1 MNSTHASPVSAP
13 LPATAPG
20 PGPAPLPVT
29 VVIPAYRCAATLP
42 PVLDALFAQSA
53 PPSRVIVV
61 DDASP
66 DDLPSALAPYS
77 SRVETIRH
85 PSNRGLARSYNDGL
99 RAVDTPFA
107 MTLHS
112 DCVLEPR
119 YLESLWDA
127 LRRHPEWGAATG
139 QYIFPDVL
147 RMSSTDRLY
156 LALNLIP
163 RAPLYAPGEESTL
176 SFLEGKADLFRTDCL
191 RQVGY
196 FDESFVLTSEDQ
208 DLSAKFRSRG
218 WTIGVVGDARF
229 RSAFGGTQDSVAK
242 VLRKQRTYARGQ
254 ALIFLRHRRNMVN
267 ASNANRNARAFHRL
281 AQLVTAL
288 LLSLLLAA
296 AVIAAAIRSPRL
308 ASIFAA
314 LFLAS
319 LAIRFIS
326 YLVICRW
333 LPIRERPRA
342 AALGCLSDFFY
353 AAGAAEGIFKGAI
366 LGRA

>member
-1 MNSTHASPVSAP
+1 M
-13 LPATAPG
+13 
-20 PGPAPLPVT
+20 LPVT
-29 VVIPAYRCAATLP
+29 VVIPAYRCATTLP
-42 PVLDALFAQSA
+42 PVLDALFAQTT
-53 PPSRVIVV
+53 PPERIIVV

-66 DDLPSALAPYS
+66 DDLPSALAPYA
-77 SRVETIRH
+77 SRIEILRH
-85 PSNRGLARSYNDGL
+85 PTNLGLARSYNDGL
-99 RAVDTPFA
+99 RAVSTPFS

-119 YLESLWDA
+119 YLEALWDA

-176 SFLEGKADLFRTDCL
+176 SFLEGKADLFRTDYL

-208 DLSAKFRSRG
+208 DLSAKFRARG
-218 WTIGVVGDARF
+218 WAIGVVGSARF

-254 ALIFLRHRRNMVN
+254 SLIFLRHRRNMVN

-281 AQLVTAL
+281 AQLASAL
-288 LLSLLLAA
+288 LLSFLLAVA
-296 AVIAAAIRSPRL
+296 AIAAAARAPRL
-308 ASIFAA
+308 ASIFAV

-333 LPIRERPRA
+333 LPLRECPRA

-353 AAGAAEGIFKGAI
+353 TAGAAEGLFKGAI